1 MARKANR
8 DRELFWRK
16 LVERRVRSGR
26 SVSDLCWEAG
36 VSTASFFQWQRK
48 LRERDAAIIA
58 TTKPASRVS
67 AALVPV
73 RIVDDQVPIKTAPLK
88 TAVVADRRPAEAAVI
103 ELADGLRIRILSGC
117 DAATIGHL
125 LAAARGEL

>member
-1 MARKANR
+1 MARKADRN
-8 DRELFWRK
+8 RELFWRK

-26 SVSDLCWEAG
+26 SVADLCWEAG

-58 TTKPASRVS
+58 TTKPAACSTASRVS

-73 RIVDDQVPIKTAPLK
+73 RIVDDRVPIRT
-88 TAVVADRRPAEAAVI
+88 TVVADRQPAEAAVI